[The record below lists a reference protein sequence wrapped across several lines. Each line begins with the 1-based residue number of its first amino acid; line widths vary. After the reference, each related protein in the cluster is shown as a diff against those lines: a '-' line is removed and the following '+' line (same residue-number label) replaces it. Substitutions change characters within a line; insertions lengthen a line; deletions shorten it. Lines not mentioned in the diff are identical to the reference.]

1 MGRLRL
7 LFAAAGLVGNGAAA
21 AVAVVAVDVAACVLH
36 SPLGTG
42 ELSDAAVAVVAL
54 AFGVGGLEGLVG
66 RGCLMCKHLGPPKL
80 NRKIFKNH

>member
-36 SPLGTG
+36 SPLGMG
-42 ELSDAAVAVVAL
+42 EQSDAVVVVVAL
-54 AFGVGGLEGLVG
+54 AFGVGGLEGLAG
-66 RGCLMCKHLGPPKL
+66 RGCLRCKHLGPPKL
-80 NRKIFKNH
+80 KRKILKNH